1 MNIFFYLIIGI
12 LILDFLIERGLS
24 WLNMKNVSP
33 DLPDALSG
41 IYDSEKY
48 ARQQEYFKTN
58 QRFGLIT
65 ATFSFVVMLL
75 LLVLG
80 GFGWLDGVVSGWTGN
95 EIIRAL
101 LFFGILS
108 FANDIISLPFSIYA
122 TFVIEEKFGFN
133 KVTPKLFVMDL
144 LKGWGLAVVLGG
156 GILALIVWFYGLTPE
171 HFWLWAWALMAAFSI
186 FMNMFYSTLIVPL
199 FNKQTPL
206 EDGELRDAISDF
218 AKKAGFRLD
227 NIFVI
232 DGSKRSTKANAY
244 FSGLG
249 AKKRIV
255 LYDTLIQ
262 DLTTEEI
269 VAVLAHEVGHYKHR
283 HTLAMLGVSLISSGL
298 LLFILSLFMGNDA
311 LAQALGGTQSSF
323 HLNFTGFV
331 MLYSPVSMLLNI
343 GVNLFSRKNEYQ
355 ADNFAAGFGLSES
368 LTGALKKLSVKSLS
382 NLLPHP
388 CYIFVYYSHPSL
400 LQRIKNL
407 SSLRA

>member
-1 MNIFFYLIIGI
+1 MNFYFYLILGI

-24 WLNMKNVSP
+24 WLNMRNVNP
-33 DLPDALSG
+33 HLPDALKG

-48 ARQQEYFKTN
+48 ARQQQYFKTN

-65 ATFSFVVMLL
+65 GTFSFVVMLL
-75 LLVLG
+75 MLLLG
-80 GFGWLDGVVSGWTGN
+80 GFGWLDGIVSSWTGN
-95 EIIRAL
+95 EILRAL

-133 KVTPKLFVMDL
+133 KVTPKLFVTDM
-144 LKGWGLAVVLGG
+144 LKGWGLTAVMGG
-156 GILALIVWFYGLTPE
+156 GILALIIWFYELTPE
-171 HFWLWAWALMAAFSI
+171 HFWLWAWAVLAAFSI

-206 EDGELRDAISDF
+206 EDGELRDAISAF
-218 AKKAGFRLD
+218 AQKAGFQLD

-249 AKKRIV
+249 SKKRIV

-269 VAVLAHEVGHYKHR
+269 VAVLAHEIGHYKHK
-283 HTLAMLGVSLISSGL
+283 HTLAMLGVSLVNSGL
-298 LLFILSLFMGNDA
+298 LLYILSLFMGNDN
-311 LAQALGGTQSSF
+311 LALGLGGEQSSF
-323 HLNFTGFV
+323 HLNFIGFV
-331 MLYSPVSMLLNI
+331 MLYSPISMLLNI
-343 GVNLFSRKNEYQ
+343 GVNVFSRRNEYQ
-355 ADNFAAGFGLSES
+355 ADSFAADFGLSDS
-368 LTGALKKLSVKSLS
+368 LIGALKKLSVKSLS

-388 CYIFVYYSHPSL
+388 AYIFVYYSHPSL
-400 LQRIKNL
+400 LQRLKKL
-407 SSLRA
+407 KK

>member
-1 MNIFFYLIIGI
+1 MNLYFYLIIGI

-24 WLNMKNVSP
+24 WLNMRNVSSN
-33 DLPDALSG
+33 LPDALKG

-48 ARQQEYFKTN
+48 ARQQQYFKTN

-65 ATFSFVVMLL
+65 GTFSFAVMLL
-75 LLVLG
+75 MLVFG
-80 GFGWLDGVVSGWTGN
+80 GFGWLDGIVSGWAGS

-133 KVTPKLFVMDL
+133 KVTPKLFVADL
-144 LKGWGLAVVLGG
+144 LKGWGLTVVMGG
-156 GILALIVWFYGLTPE
+156 GILSLIVWFYELTPE
-171 HFWLWAWALMAAFSI
+171 HFWLWAWALLAVFSI
-186 FMNMFYSTLIVPL
+186 FMNMFYSSLIVPL

-206 EDGELRDAISDF
+206 ENGELRDAISAF
-218 AKKAGFRLD
+218 AEKAGFKLD

-262 DLTTEEI
+262 DLSTEEI
-269 VAVLAHEVGHYKHR
+269 VAVLAHEVGHYKYK
-283 HTLAMLGVSLISSGL
+283 HTRAMLGVSLISSGL
-298 LLFILSLFMGNDA
+298 LLYILSLFMGNDNLA
-311 LAQALGGTQSSF
+311 LALGGTKNSF
-323 HLNFTGFV
+323 HLNFIGFV
-331 MLYSPVSMLLNI
+331 MLYSPISMLLNI
-343 GVNLFSRKNEYQ
+343 GVNVFSRRNEYQ
-355 ADNFAAGFGLSES
+355 ADRFAASFGLSDALMS
-368 LTGALKKLSVKSLS
+368 ALKKLSVKSLS

-388 CYIFVYYSHPSL
+388 AYIFVHYSHPSL
-400 LQRIKNL
+400 LQRLNQLNKN
-407 SSLRA
+407 